1 MISSPVQNFRRHFGA
16 QFPVFHA
23 VIWSWNWSLADVQL
37 INDPKSSISW
47 KSWIFVP
54 VNVESDEG
62 SMKWF
67 VDLWQVFELSWSLL
81 SASLKD
87 ILLAC
92 VGSVSGNKHP
102 ASNIRLK
109 NSTRPKKWRVKSSF
123 GVKFRVIGRVWNFQF
138 WPLGET
144 RGLRVEFWTE
154 NRQKWIEHSSTTR

>member
-23 VIWSWNWSLADVQL
+23 IISSWNWSLADLQL
-37 INDPKSSISW
+37 INDPKS
-47 KSWIFVP
+47 WIFKSFFYCLP

-67 VDLWQVFELSWSLL
+67 VDLWQVFELSWSWL

-87 ILLAC
+87 ILLVC

-109 NSTRPKKWRVKSSF
+109 NSTQPKKWRVKSPF
-123 GVKFRVIGRVWNFQF
+123 YHFRF
-138 WPLGET
+138 WPLGGA
-144 RGLRVEFWTE
+144 RNLRVEFWTE